1 MVIEIDQSEK
11 IEYTHKNT
19 VVAFSNG
26 IFGSIIIKSKE
37 KRKIQEI
44 FRKAGKP
51 KIFVYDLFAALIF
64 ILLKKH
70 INKIERIVID
80 EEYPG
85 KENIIKNFLLREIRK
100 IRPNFFK
107 ESIIFARIGKKS
119 PAHFLAYGIT
129 TNKNRADIEVLAED
143 VMKVLIK

>member
-1 MVIEIDQSEK
+1 MQFMVIEIDQSEK

-26 IFGSIIIKSKE
+26 ISGSIIIKSKE

-64 ILLKKH
+64 ILLTH
-70 INKIERIVID
+70 
-80 EEYPG
+80 
-85 KENIIKNFLLREIRK
+85 LT
-100 IRPNFFK
+100 
-107 ESIIFARIGKKS
+107 
-119 PAHFLAYGIT
+119 H
-129 TNKNRADIEVLAED
+129 
-143 VMKVLIK
+143 